1 MSARLTKWLGSAVRT
16 ALSLGFRAYV
26 LCIIALVGWLSYR
39 ALRYLIVSLIFA
51 SPPPETITALPT
63 RMDATLL
70 ETQASA
76 WEALRAAEHPR
87 APLAHYHSV
96 DGWFQPDRFNDCTRS
111 GCHTPMPH
119 NARKEVRAF
128 LNMHATSIH
137 CGVCHMAS
145 EDSVLQPTWYSLRNG
160 GHTQAPALLQVY
172 GWLTSTEGQK
182 DLATPTHAVQ
192 RRLVG
197 LLRAAAEQSGSD
209 PTLTRLADELEAV
222 RHTSDAFQ
230 ALVATARTQVPLR
243 FHGQYGAKLALRD
256 ASTGQPILGYPGT
269 AEAVAEFQRR
279 GEAAEAAER
288 DLLLGNVHAGQR
300 TDPLQCTTCHRQDE
314 SLLDLRAA
322 GYPPAR
328 IASLRTGQIFR
339 AIEEIANGRPLHLP
353 DFATPDGERRPASAP
368 STSQP

>member
-1 MSARLTKWLGSAVRT
+1 MSARVAKWLSSAARN
-16 ALSLGFRAYV
+16 ALTLGFRAYV
-26 LCIIALVGWLSYR
+26 LGIIALVGWLSYR

-63 RMDATLL
+63 RMDTTLL
-70 ETQASA
+70 ETRTSA
-76 WEALRAAEHPR
+76 WEALQAAEQPR
-87 APLAHYHSV
+87 APLAHYHGV

-145 EDSVLQPTWYSLRNG
+145 EDSVLQPTWYSLRDG
-160 GHTQAPALLQVY
+160 SPTDPPALLQLY
-172 GWLTSTEGQK
+172 GWLMSAEGQK
-182 DLATPTHAVQ
+182 ALATPNRAVQ
-192 RRLVG
+192 KKLVAS
-197 LLRAAAEQSGSD
+197 LRAAAEQSDGD

-222 RHTSDAFQ
+222 RHSSDAFH
-230 ALVATARTQVPLR
+230 ALVATTRTQVPLR
-243 FHGQYGAKLALRD
+243 FHGQYGAKLALHD
-256 ASTGQPILGYPGT
+256 PSTGQPILAYPQT
-269 AEAVAEFQRR
+269 AEAVADFERR
-279 GEAAEAAER
+279 GETASAAER
-288 DLLLGNVHAGQR
+288 ESLLGSVHGGQR
-300 TDPLQCTTCHRQDE
+300 SDPLQCTSCHRQDE

-339 AIEEIANGRPLHLP
+339 AIEEIANGRPLYLP
-353 DFATPDGERRPASAP
+353 DFATPDGERGPASAP